1 MTKRMVY
8 DGVFEDDTLG
18 QMPIPA
24 RLLWVGIITAVADD
38 QGRMLDHA
46 SLVRSRVF
54 PYDTEIT
61 NEMVAK
67 WLDGMVDTEM
77 LLRYQ
82 VDDKKLLQVRHWW
95 DYQAPSWAQE
105 SKYPAPATWTDRIK
119 VQKGGGNVYILNWSE
134 QGGLPI
140 GIGKSIGKAIG
151 KAIGMDIGKGIPKG
165 IEKNKNKIK
174 NKDKDK
180 IVVDRWDCTDFP
192 DAYSKFEENVAKITE
207 KNESAIRNW
216 INIVGEETF
225 IEAIKVAVLSNKK
238 SLSYISGVLK
248 NWTKEEKI

>member
-1 MTKRMVY
+1 
-8 DGVFEDDTLG
+8 
-18 QMPIPA
+18 
-24 RLLWVGIITAVADD
+24 
-38 QGRMLDHA
+38 
-46 SLVRSRVF
+46 
-54 PYDTEIT
+54 
-61 NEMVAK
+61 
-67 WLDGMVDTEM
+67 
-77 LLRYQ
+77 
-82 VDDKKLLQVRHWW
+82 LQVRHWW

-140 GIGKSIGKAIG
+140 GIGKAIG
-151 KAIGMDIGKGIPKG
+151 KGLPMPIPKPLPMG

-180 IVVDRWDCTDFP
+180 IVVDRWECSNFP
-192 DAYSKFEENVAKITE
+192 DAYSKFEENIAKITE
-207 KNESAIRNW
+207 KNESVIRNW

-248 NWTKEEKI
+248 NWNKEGKI